1 MPLNTRPI
9 STTLDILLGL
19 SPTSLP
25 PTTSP
30 APPLRRGVYRA
41 LVRIFT
47 VAFPVGIAIVFPEFD
62 RIMAFLGSAMCIVI
76 CVILPICYYFKILG
90 HEIQWRER
98 MLCWALLVFAVICAT
113 VGTVWTYDSLPRGI
127 WFDCRFLPARFLES

>member
-30 APPLRRGVYRA
+30 SPPLRRGLYRA
-41 LVRIFT
+41 LIRMGT
-47 VAFPVGIAIVFPEFD
+47 VALPVLIAIAFPDFD
-62 RIMAFLGSAMCIVI
+62 RIIAFLGSGMCIAI

-90 HEIQWRER
+90 HEIRLAER
-98 MLCWALLVFAVICAT
+98 VFCWVLLVVGGFCAV
-113 VGTVWTYDSLPRGI
+113 VGTVWTYLPPRLCG
-127 WFDCRFLPARFLES
+127 DC